1 MKRRVAVTG
10 LGVISPV
17 GNDVASFWTSMKAGK
32 SGAGPITRFDPS
44 RLESKIVAEVKGF
57 DPSPFMDKK
66 EARKMALFAQYA
78 VAAAVQAW
86 RDAGL
91 GEGFL
96 PPSEGA
102 PAPTL
107 PYASERVGTVMG
119 IGIGGIEALL
129 ESHKKMLESGPSRML
144 PMTVPLMISN
154 EGPANIAMR
163 LGLHGPAL
171 TAVTACASG
180 TDALGQ
186 ALDLIRSGRC
196 DAVIAGGSEAAVT
209 EFSIGGFCRLQAL
222 TTAYNDRPEQAS
234 RPFDKDRDG
243 FLLGE
248 GAAALMLEDYEKAKA
263 RGARIYAEFAG
274 YGVSCD
280 AYHLTAPD
288 PEGAGGALAL
298 KLAIEDA
305 DLKVEDIDYY
315 NAHGTSTPINDP
327 TETKM
332 LKKALGDY
340 AKKIAISSTKSMTGH
355 LLGAA
360 GAIEAVVCVKA
371 IEEGFVPPTI
381 NLENPDLEAGCD
393 LDYVPKVGR
402 TMAVRAAASA
412 SLGFGGHNGVVVF
425 KKAQ

>member
-1 MKRRVAVTG
+1 
-10 LGVISPV
+10 
-17 GNDVASFWTSMKAGK
+17 
-32 SGAGPITRFDPS
+32 
-44 RLESKIVAEVKGF
+44 
-57 DPSPFMDKK
+57 
-66 EARKMALFAQYA
+66 
-78 VAAAVQAW
+78 
-86 RDAGL
+86 
-91 GEGFL
+91 
-96 PPSEGA
+96 
-102 PAPTL
+102 
-107 PYASERVGTVMG
+107 
-119 IGIGGIEALL
+119 
-129 ESHKKMLESGPSRML
+129 
-144 PMTVPLMISN
+144 
-154 EGPANIAMR
+154 
-163 LGLHGPAL
+163 
-171 TAVTACASG
+171 
-180 TDALGQ
+180 
-186 ALDLIRSGRC
+186 
-196 DAVIAGGSEAAVT
+196 
-209 EFSIGGFCRLQAL
+209 
-222 TTAYNDRPEQAS
+222 
-234 RPFDKDRDG
+234 
-243 FLLGE
+243 
-248 GAAALMLEDYEKAKA
+248 
-263 RGARIYAEFAG
+263 
-274 YGVSCD
+274 
-280 AYHLTAPD
+280 LTAPD

-315 NAHGTSTPINDP
+315 NANGTSTPINDP